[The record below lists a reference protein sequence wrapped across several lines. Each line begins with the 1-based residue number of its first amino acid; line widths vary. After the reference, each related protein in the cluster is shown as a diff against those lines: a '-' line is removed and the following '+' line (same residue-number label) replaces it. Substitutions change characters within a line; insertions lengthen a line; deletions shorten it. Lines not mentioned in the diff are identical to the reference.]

1 MPIETTSRRIMGHV
15 LLTLMSVTL
24 FACSEQVDEA
34 QFTSLAPLAPL
45 SSTPVFKQAAVAMPD
60 SFSADIAKDILQRGG
75 NAVDAAIAA
84 QFVLAVTLP
93 EAGNIG
99 GGGFML
105 VYKDKKS
112 DFIDYREQ
120 APLSAHR
127 DMYLDKNGDVIP
139 YQSLIGVLSSGV
151 PGTVAGMWLAHE
163 KYGTLPW
170 KELVQPAFNLAEKGF
185 KVHPKLA
192 QSIERHIAKLEKRGF
207 DVNFKDYFAAAKANE
222 VFQQLELADTLKR
235 IRDQG
240 RDGFYKGQTAKI
252 ISDFMRQ
259 KNGLVTEQDLL
270 SYEAKSREPLSAK
283 WREYQLLT
291 SPPPSSGGIAI
302 IQWLKMYDL
311 LTRDQEKLT
320 HNSAPYLHLLAEIG
334 KRVFADRAE
343 YLGDPDFV
351 DVPVDSLIG
360 DEYIAMRSQTVS
372 RDKISVTEWVK
383 PGLKESEETTHFSIM
398 DKWGNAVSN
407 TTTINLGYGSSV
419 VVQGAG
425 FLLNDEMDDFSSK
438 PGVAN
443 VFGAVGGQ
451 ANEIQPKKRMLSS
464 MTPSMVLKNGEV
476 TFITGS
482 PGGTTIISSVY
493 LSILNALEFSMSA
506 QDVVNTPRFHHQLLP
521 KNVIRYH
528 DGIDLAVISELEK
541 MGYTMSSSRFGD
553 MQVIVNR
560 DGKIDAASE
569 ANGRGKSIV
578 F

>member
-1 MPIETTSRRIMGHV
+1 MPIGITPNKLIGRVFLSLI
-15 LLTLMSVTL
+15 SICL

-34 QFTSLAPLAPL
+34 QITPLPA
-45 SSTPVFKQAAVAMPD
+45 VKQAAVAMPD
-60 SFSADIAKDILQRGG
+60 SYSADVAKDILQNGG

-105 VYKDKKS
+105 IYKDKKS

-127 DMYLDKNGDVIP
+127 DMYLDEKGDVIP
-139 YQSLIGVLSSGV
+139 YQSVIGILSSGV

-163 KYGTLPW
+163 KYGSLPW
-170 KELVQPAFNLAEKGF
+170 KELVQPAVALAEQGF
-185 KVHPKLA
+185 IVHPKLA
-192 QSIERHIAKLEKRGF
+192 KSIERHIVRLEKRGF
-207 DVNFKDYFAAAKANE
+207 EVNFKSYFAAARANE

-259 KNGLVTEQDLL
+259 EKGLVTEQDLL
-270 SYEAKSREPLSAK
+270 SYEAKSRQPLSAK
-283 WREYQLLT
+283 WREYQVLT

-302 IQWLKMYDL
+302 VQWLKMYDV
-311 LTRDQEKLT
+311 LTQDQEKPV
-320 HNSAPYLHLLAEIG
+320 HNSATYLHLLAEIG

-343 YLGDPDFV
+343 YLGDPDFIE
-351 DVPVDSLIG
+351 VPVDSLIA
-360 DEYIAMRSQTVS
+360 DEYILMRSQTVL
-372 RDKISVTEWVK
+372 RDKISVTELVK
-383 PGLKESEETTHFSIM
+383 PGLKESEETTHFSVM

-407 TTTINLGYGSSV
+407 TTTINLSYGSSV
-419 VVQGAG
+419 VVEGAG

-464 MTPSMVLKNGEV
+464 MTPSMVLKDGEV
-476 TFITGS
+476 TFVTGS

-506 QDVVNTPRFHHQLLP
+506 EDVVNKPRFHHQLLP
-521 KNVIRYH
+521 KDIIRYH
-528 DGIDLAVISELEK
+528 DGINPDVISELEQ
-541 MGYTMSSSRFGD
+541 MGYTMNKRHFGD
-553 MQVIVNR
+553 VHVILNE
-560 DGKIDAASE
+560 DGKMDAASE

>member
-1 MPIETTSRRIMGHV
+1 MPIGTTAYKF
-15 LLTLMSVTL
+15 MSQVIL
-24 FACSEQVDEA
+24 AFISLCFFACTEQLEQTQKAARITDTATEM
-34 QFTSLAPLAPL
+34 
-45 SSTPVFKQAAVAMPD
+45 QAAVAMPD
-60 SFSADIAKDILQRGG
+60 SYSADVAKEILQKGG

-105 VYKDKKS
+105 VYKDKKT

-127 DMYLDKNGDVIP
+127 DMYLDENGDVIP
-139 YQSLIGVLSSGV
+139 YQSVIGILASGV

-163 KYGTLPW
+163 KHGSLPW
-170 KELVQPAFNLAEKGF
+170 KELVQPAVNLAEQGF

-192 QSIERHIAKLEKRGF
+192 GSIERHIARLEKRSF
-207 DVNFKDYFAAAKANE
+207 EVNFKDYFAAAKANE

-259 KNGLVTEQDLL
+259 ENGLVTEKDLL
-270 SYEAKSREPLSAK
+270 SYEAKSRTPLSAK

-302 IQWLKMYDL
+302 IQWLKMYDI
-311 LTRDQEKLT
+311 LTRDQQKLT
-320 HNSAPYLHLLAEIG
+320 HNSAAYLHLLAEIG

-351 DVPVDSLIG
+351 EVPVASLIA
-360 DEYIAMRSQTVS
+360 DKYLTMRSQTILK
-372 RDKISVTEWVK
+372 DKISVTELIK
-383 PGLKESEETTHFSIM
+383 PGLKESEETTHFSVM

-419 VVQGAG
+419 VVEGAG
-425 FLLNDEMDDFSSK
+425 FLLNDEMDDFSAK

-464 MTPSMVLKNGEV
+464 MTPSMVLKDGEV
-476 TFITGS
+476 VFVTGS

-506 QDVVNTPRFHHQLLP
+506 ENIVNKPRFHHQLLP
-521 KNVIRYH
+521 KDVIRYH
-528 DGIDLAVISELEK
+528 DGIDPAVISELEQ
-541 MGYTMSSSRFGD
+541 MGYTMSNRRFGD
-553 MQVIVNR
+553 MHVILNK
-560 DGKIDAASE
+560 DGKVDAASE
-569 ANGRGKSIV
+569 ANGRGKSII

>member
-1 MPIETTSRRIMGHV
+1 MPIGTTANKYIGFVVVTIISMG
-15 LLTLMSVTL
+15 L
-24 FACSEQVDEA
+24 FACTEQVEPTQKVA
-34 QFTSLAPLAPL
+34 APA
-45 SSTPVFKQAAVAMPD
+45 VKQAAVAMPD
-60 SFSADIAKDILQRGG
+60 SYSADVAKDILQKGG
-75 NAVDAAIAA
+75 NAIDAAIAA

-127 DMYLDKNGDVIP
+127 DMYLDENGDVIP
-139 YQSLIGVLSSGV
+139 NQSVIGILSSGV

-163 KYGTLPW
+163 KYGSLPW
-170 KELVQPAFNLAEKGF
+170 QELVQPSVTLAEQGFIVHPNLAG
-185 KVHPKLA
+185 
-192 QSIERHIAKLEKRGF
+192 SIERHIARLEKRGLAL
-207 DVNFKDYFAAAKANE
+207 NFKDYFAAAKANE
-222 VFQQLELADTLKR
+222 IFKQVELADTLKR
-235 IRDQG
+235 IRDEG

-259 KNGLVTEQDLL
+259 ENGLVTEQDLL
-270 SYEAKSREPLSAK
+270 SYEAKSREPIVAN
-283 WREYQLLT
+283 WRTYQLLT

-311 LTRDQEKLT
+311 LTQDQVKLT
-320 HNSAPYLHLLAEIG
+320 HNSAAYLHLLAEIG

-343 YLGDPDFV
+343 FLGDPDFV
-351 DVPVDSLIG
+351 EVPVANLIA
-360 DEYIAMRSQTVS
+360 DEYLVMRSQPIQ
-372 RDKISVTEWVK
+372 RDKISVTEMVE

-419 VVQGAG
+419 VVKGAG

-443 VFGAVGGQ
+443 VFGAVGGK

-464 MTPSMVLKNGEV
+464 MSPSMVLKDGEV
-476 TFITGS
+476 VFVTGS
-482 PGGTTIISSVY
+482 PGGTTILSSVY

-506 QDVVNTPRFHHQLLP
+506 EDIVNKPRFHHQLLP
-521 KNVIRYH
+521 KDVIRYH
-528 DGIDLAVISELEK
+528 DGIDPAVIAELEQ
-541 MGYTMSSSRFGD
+541 MGYTMSNRRFGD
-553 MQVIVNR
+553 VHVILNKE
-560 DGKIDAASE
+560 GKIDAASE
-569 ANGRGKSIV
+569 ASGRGKSIV

>member
-1 MPIETTSRRIMGHV
+1 MRLTNTTPRLCMGYV
-15 LLTLMSVTL
+15 FISLMSICL
-24 FACSEQVDEA
+24 LACTEQVDEA
-34 QFTSLAPLAPL
+34 NVTQIVPLAPISAL
-45 SSTPVFKQAAVAMPD
+45 KQAAVAMPD
-60 SFSADIAKDILQRGG
+60 SYSAEAAKDILQKGG

-105 VYKDKKS
+105 IYKDKKS

-127 DMYLDKNGDVIP
+127 DMYLDKNGKVIP
-139 YQSLIGVLSSGV
+139 DQSLIGILSSGV

-163 KYGTLPW
+163 KHGSLPW
-170 KELVQPAFNLAEKGF
+170 KELVQPAFNLAQKGF

-192 QSIERHIAKLEKRGF
+192 QSIERYIAKLEKRSF
-207 DVNFKDYFAAAKANE
+207 DVNFKNYFASAKANE
-222 VFQQLELADTLKR
+222 VFLQLELADTLKR

-240 RDGFYKGQTAKI
+240 RDGFYRGETANI

-259 KNGLVTEQDLL
+259 ENGLITEQDLL
-270 SYEAKSREPLSAK
+270 SYEAKSRQPLSAR
-283 WREYQLLT
+283 WREYQLLS

-311 LTRDQEKLT
+311 ITRDQEKLT
-320 HNSAPYLHLLAEIG
+320 HNSAAYLHLLAEIG

-351 DVPVDSLIG
+351 EVPVDSLIA
-360 DEYIAMRSQTVS
+360 DEYIAMRSQTVL
-372 RDKISVTEWVK
+372 RNAISVTKLVK
-383 PGLKESEETTHFSIM
+383 PGLKESEETTHFSVM

-407 TTTINLGYGSSV
+407 TTTINLGYGSGV
-419 VVQGAG
+419 VVEGAG

-464 MTPSMVLKNGEV
+464 MTPSMVLKDGKV
-476 TFITGS
+476 TFVTGS

-493 LSILNALEFSMSA
+493 LSILHALEFAMSA
-506 QDVVNTPRFHHQLLP
+506 EDVVNKPRFHHQLLP
-521 KNVIRYH
+521 KNVIRHH
-528 DGIDLAVISELEK
+528 DGIDPAVISELEQ
-541 MGYTMSSSRFGD
+541 MGYTMSNRRFGD
-553 MQVIVNR
+553 MHIILSQ
-560 DGKIDAASE
+560 DGKVDAASE